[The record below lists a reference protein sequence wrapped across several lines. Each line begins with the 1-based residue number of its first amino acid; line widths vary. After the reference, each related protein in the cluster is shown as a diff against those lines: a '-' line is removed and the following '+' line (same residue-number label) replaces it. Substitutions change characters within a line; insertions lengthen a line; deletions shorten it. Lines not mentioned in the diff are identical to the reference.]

1 MTVEIGSVLKWG
13 IVMLIVCVSI
23 VVLCYVAHNREE
35 QDGQDCH
42 SCNGDC
48 ASCHKSEKKS

>member
-13 IVMLIVCVSI
+13 IVMLIVCISI
-23 VVLCYVAHNREE
+23 VVLCYVAHNRDE
-35 QDGQDCH
+35 QDEQDCH

-48 ASCHKSEKKS
+48 ASCNKGKKKS